1 MFNSNAYYILGLP
14 TSSSLKLIN
23 KRSKDIINRLKI
35 DDLPTYD
42 LDFPDVNKFRNE
54 ASVKKAHQSLI
65 HPKSKLVEY
74 FLWFQLNGYSN
85 QEFMDAVKSG
95 SIQKAAEHINMII
108 NQERSDH
115 LLNKKNLAILYIY
128 QLSQTKDEVLL
139 KKSLSLW
146 KEIISSNDFWKIF
159 IRCYKKDD
167 DLSTTDDIIS
177 NFKTNAISSIADAYT
192 ELKEKHEDNTFI
204 KNFSETFGAK
214 GSKTEKKV
222 LSPIYHN
229 LNEAVE
235 KLESMNISEDGV
247 YDDDEKETI
256 NNLFEKI
263 KEGCSKLKE
272 IGLYED
278 SQSKSLRDRAVTGI
292 RTVVLDIHNN
302 LADMESAHSMMQF
315 ALKICGTESHRK
327 KIEDEIRVIEKNK
340 DNALILTPIE
350 NLFAS
355 KKYDEAI
362 MLIDKKTIECST
374 DLELIKQLQNDKKA
388 IIAAKATIMYTEGRN
403 FLDKGKMK
411 KAKPILEKMQEM
423 LMGNIELFDINKE
436 TLIGIKNNIIE
447 FMPKLNENNF
457 DEIDNFRDHYVKLA
471 KEKYEGEHEHAIL
484 LFLIDSFIY
493 PELQVEI
500 SKRKSSS
507 MSDTLIGWAV
517 IIGLI
522 FLVSMCDEDDK
533 KSTKSTKSN
542 QTQSKS
548 KIISEYKDIE
558 FTGLLLKFDQP
569 RNTIYVKKKLWDKLS
584 VEEQRKTVL
593 TCLNYKAVKFDDKQD
608 TTYFP
613 FYVLDFKTN
622 QSLASYDKK

>member
-1 MFNSNAYYILGLP
+1 M
-14 TSSSLKLIN
+14 
-23 KRSKDIINRLKI
+23 
-35 DDLPTYD
+35 
-42 LDFPDVNKFRNE
+42 
-54 ASVKKAHQSLI
+54 
-65 HPKSKLVEY
+65 
-74 FLWFQLNGYSN
+74 
-85 QEFMDAVKSG
+85 
-95 SIQKAAEHINMII
+95 
-108 NQERSDH
+108 
-115 LLNKKNLAILYIY
+115 
-128 QLSQTKDEVLL
+128 
-139 KKSLSLW
+139 
-146 KEIISSNDFWKIF
+146 
-159 IRCYKKDD
+159 
-167 DLSTTDDIIS
+167 
-177 NFKTNAISSIADAYT
+177 
-192 ELKEKHEDNTFI
+192 
-204 KNFSETFGAK
+204 
-214 GSKTEKKV
+214 
-222 LSPIYHN
+222 
-229 LNEAVE
+229 
-235 KLESMNISEDGV
+235 
-247 YDDDEKETI
+247 
-256 NNLFEKI
+256 
-263 KEGCSKLKE
+263 
-272 IGLYED
+272 
-278 SQSKSLRDRAVTGI
+278 
-292 RTVVLDIHNN
+292 
-302 LADMESAHSMMQF
+302 
-315 ALKICGTESHRK
+315 
-327 KIEDEIRVIEKNK
+327 
-340 DNALILTPIE
+340 
-350 NLFAS
+350 
-355 KKYDEAI
+355 
-362 MLIDKKTIECST
+362 
-374 DLELIKQLQNDKKA
+374 ELIKQLQNDKKA